1 MFLKVNGEA
10 VEVKTGA
17 TINDLLTQLEIPK
30 IRVAAELNGNV
41 IPNSEL
47 LTTVLTDQDI
57 LEIVKAI
64 GGGQIGIERRLD
76 YRWKKI

>member
-47 LTTVLTDQDI
+47 LTTVLTDRDV
-57 LEIVKAI
+57 LEVVKAI
-64 GGGQIGIERRLD
+64 GGG
-76 YRWKKI
+76 